1 MFLTAAICLFVPLLA
16 FRSLRSSAYGLHL
29 VLVLAGLWLYQQQS
43 GVAPALF
50 SLGAVYPLL
59 MAHLLIGNL
68 LTFGLYGYD
77 KACARSGR
85 RRVPERRLQAFAFI
99 GGSIGALLG
108 QKIFRHKTRKSN
120 FQVVFLLIFF
130 LQILVLLVL
139 ATVYYG

>member
-1 MFLTAAICLFVPLLA
+1 MLLTAVICLFAPLLV
-16 FRSLRSSAYGLHL
+16 FRSLRARAYGLHIA
-29 VLVLAGLWLYQQQS
+29 LVLASLWLYQQQS
-43 GVAPALF
+43 GVAPAIF
-50 SLGAVYPLL
+50 SLGVLYPLL
-59 MAHLLIGNL
+59 VAHLLIGNI

-99 GGSIGALLG
+99 GGSIGALIG

-130 LQILVLLVL
+130 LQLLILMVL
-139 ATVYYG
+139 ATLYYA